1 MMRFKTNAKCQGCV
15 TAIGNELNKIMRKE
29 EWTLDLFQPDKV
41 LTVTAEVTPE
51 AILHAVTSAG
61 LKAEQI
67 L

>member
-15 TAIGNELNKIMRKE
+15 AAIGNELNKIMRKE
-29 EWTLDLFQPDKV
+29 EWSFDLTQADKI
-41 LTVTAEVTPE
+41 LTVTAAVSSESV
-51 AILHAVTSAG
+51 LNAVTSAG